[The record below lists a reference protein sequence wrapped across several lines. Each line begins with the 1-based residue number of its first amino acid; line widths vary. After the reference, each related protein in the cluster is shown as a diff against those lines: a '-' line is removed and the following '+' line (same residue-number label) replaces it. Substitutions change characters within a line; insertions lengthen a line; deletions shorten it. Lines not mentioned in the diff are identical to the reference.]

1 MKINFASVVIV
12 ANKEIFCLN
21 MLCPFGAGNVA
32 IFSQGKGA
40 HVVLIYDVCVDFV
53 TLGFEEL
60 TSPKNITYFVIKTND
75 FTFTRTL
82 GWYFVF
88 G

>member
-1 MKINFASVVIV
+1 
-12 ANKEIFCLN
+12 
-21 MLCPFGAGNVA
+21 MLGPFGAGNVA

-40 HVVLIYDVCVDFV
+40 HVVLIYDVCFDFV
-53 TLGFEEL
+53 SLGFKEL
-60 TSPKNITYFVIKTND
+60 TSPKNIAYFVIKTND
-75 FTFTRTL
+75 FTSARTL